1 MTSNRRNQD
10 RSRTEASARVGSLLF
25 KQLHYSLL
33 PKKGRP
39 QPYSQIVTASTPHKD
54 VHSAMVPSC
63 EAAGDVGRGL
73 GMGSNMREQP
83 DAGSS
88 STLWSQHSSAVKPS
102 FHVRKM
108 ERTTL
113 CVNPRLSHADTLIH
127 CNTLQMHLT
136 RLSFTPQM
144 RLSPR
149 GWMSGSSLGL
159 CECL

>member
-1 MTSNRRNQD
+1 MTLYNERISITRQIRKVAQPETGLGQSVQGIAMTSNRRNQD

-25 KQLHYSLL
+25 KQPHYSLL

-39 QPYSQIVTASTPHKD
+39 QPYSQIVTASTPYKD
-54 VHSAMVPSC
+54 AHSTMAPSC

-113 CVNPRLSHADTLIH
+113 CVNPRLSHTDTLIH
-127 CNTLQMHLT
+127 CKCT
-136 RLSFTPQM
+136 
-144 RLSPR
+144 
-149 GWMSGSSLGL
+149 
-159 CECL
+159 